1 MPPRGHSLFRL
12 AKGMGMRGI
21 GVGIGFCAAL
31 LSAAP
36 VWAQSATPPQPKT
49 FAETVSQVLARPAYR
64 HSRIGLEVW
73 SLDAGKAVFAVDG
86 DKLFT
91 PGSTTKLFTE
101 GTTLT
106 LLGPDYRFHTPLY
119 RTGKIEKGVLHG
131 DLVLVASG
139 DPNISN
145 RIQPD
150 GTFAFVDEDHTY
162 GGADS
167 RLIPGDPIIVLRQF
181 AKAVADAGIKRVTG
195 RVLIDISLFA
205 EGTRE
210 LGTGEVISPIIV
222 NDNAIDITY
231 RPGAKVGD
239 AASWIVAPGMPYIHF
254 VNKIVT
260 VDGDKTKVDDVTT
273 DHKDGTQT
281 VTLTG
286 TVGIASGPVIYGYAL
301 SGPSRFAG
309 TLLGMALKDAGVKVS
324 GKPGIVT
331 AQATETSVG
340 ADRTRKF
347 YTDAMRVAEHVSPP
361 LSEDV
366 RITLKMSQNLHAS
379 TMPYV
384 LGAVLGKVSEKA
396 DHKGFALE
404 HDFLAK
410 AGLDMSGASQAD
422 GAGGAVAAFYSPD
435 FVVHYLD
442 YMSRQPTAEMFR
454 ASLPVLGKDGTL
466 VDIQKTSPGAG
477 HVFAKTGTF
486 SDHDLL
492 NSGHTILTGKGL
504 AGYTTTVDGRR
515 LAFAFYI
522 NNAELPDDSSVSQ
535 MAGQALGEMASAL
548 YALPLGAP

>member
-1 MPPRGHSLFRL
+1 
-12 AKGMGMRGI
+12 MRGGLI
-21 GVGIGFCAAL
+21 GAVFCVSLCGI
-31 LSAAP
+31 AP
-36 VWAQSATPPQPKT
+36 VLGQGVAPPKT
-49 FAETVSQVLARPAYR
+49 FSETVKQVMARPVYR

-73 SLDAGKAVFAVDG
+73 SLDTGKAVFAQDA

-101 GTTLT
+101 GTVLT

-119 RTGKIEKGVLHG
+119 RTGKVVKGVLQG

-139 DPNISN
+139 DPDISN
-145 RIQPD
+145 RIQAD
-150 GTFAFVDEDHTY
+150 GNLTFFDEDHSY

-167 RLIPGDPIIVLRQF
+167 HLIAGDPAVVLRQF

-195 RVLIDISLFA
+195 RVLVDISLFA

-239 AASWIVAPGMPYIHF
+239 AASWIIAPGVPYIHF

-260 VDGDKTKVDDVTT
+260 VEGDKTKIETVTT
-273 DHKDGTQT
+273 DRKDGSQI
-281 VTLTG
+281 VTITG
-286 TVGIASGPVIYGYAL
+286 TVGVNSKPVIEAYAL
-301 SGPSRFAG
+301 SSPSRFAG
-309 TLLGMALKDAGVKVS
+309 TLLNMALKDAGVKVA
-324 GKPGIVT
+324 GKPGVIT
-331 AQATETSVG
+331 AEATETTIG
-340 ADRTRKF
+340 AATMRKF
-347 YTDAMRVAEHVSPP
+347 YTEPMQVAEHASPP

-366 RITLKMSQNLHAS
+366 RITLKVSQNLHAS
-379 TMPYV
+379 TMPYI
-384 LGAVLGKVSEKA
+384 LGAVLGKATEKA

-404 HDFLAK
+404 HDWLAGI
-410 AGLDMSGASQAD
+410 GLDMSGGSQGD
-422 GAGGAVAAFYSPD
+422 GAGGAVAAFYTPD

-442 YMSRQPTAEMFR
+442 YMAKQPTAAMFHD
-454 ASLPVLGKDGTL
+454 SLPVLGKDGTL
-466 VDIQKTSPGAG
+466 VDIQKDSPGAG

-492 NSGHTILTGKGL
+492 NGGHTILTGKGL
-504 AGYTTTVDGRR
+504 AGYTTTPDERR

-548 YALPLGAP
+548 YALPLE

>member
-1 MPPRGHSLFRL
+1 MTLSRNAFLL
-12 AKGMGMRGI
+12 AGA
-21 GVGIGFCAAL
+21 VTLACAAGVFP
-31 LSAAP
+31 AALP
-36 VWAQSATPPQPKT
+36 AAAQSEAPPKT
-49 FAETVSQVLARPAYR
+49 FAETVGRVMARPVYR

-73 SLDAGKAVFAVDG
+73 SLDAGKAVFARDG

-101 GTTLT
+101 GAALT
-106 LLGPDYRFHTPLY
+106 LLGSDYRFHTPLY

-139 DPNISN
+139 DPNISD

-167 RLIPGDPIIVLRQF
+167 RLIPGDPVILLRQF
-181 AKAVADAGIKRVTG
+181 AKAVADAGIRRVTG
-195 RVLIDISLFA
+195 GVLIDVSLFA

-231 RPGAKVGD
+231 RPGPKVGD
-239 AASWIVAPGMPYIHF
+239 AASWTVVPGVPYIHF

-273 DHKDGTQT
+273 EHKDGSQT

-286 TVGIASGPVIYGYAL
+286 TVGVASGPVIYGYAL
-301 SGPSRFAG
+301 FSPSRFAG
-309 TLLGMALKDAGVKVS
+309 TLLTMALTDAGVKVS

-331 AQATETSVG
+331 AEATETSTG
-340 ADRTRKF
+340 ADRVRKF
-347 YTDAMRVAEHVSPP
+347 YTDTMRMAEHVSPP

-384 LGAVLGKVSEKA
+384 LGAVLGKVGEKA

-404 HDFLAK
+404 HDFLNR

-422 GAGGAVAAFYSPD
+422 GAGGAVAAFYTPD

-477 HVFAKTGTF
+477 HIFAKTGTF

-492 NSGHTILTGKGL
+492 NGGHTILTGKGL
-504 AGYTTTVDGRR
+504 AGYTTTADGRR
-515 LAFAFYI
+515 LAFTFYI

-548 YALPLGAP
+548 YALPLE